1 MMKKIVVLFFISFLL
16 CSCNENESILDK
28 KNGKVVSCS
37 DVEVILDERED
48 AVILDVRTSKEYS
61 SGHLDGALNIPLDS
75 LYKNIGI
82 LNLESD
88 TPIIVYCRSGSR
100 SAEALKILKDN
111 GYTHVFDLGAMKK
124 CY

>member
-82 LNLESD
+82 LNLEND